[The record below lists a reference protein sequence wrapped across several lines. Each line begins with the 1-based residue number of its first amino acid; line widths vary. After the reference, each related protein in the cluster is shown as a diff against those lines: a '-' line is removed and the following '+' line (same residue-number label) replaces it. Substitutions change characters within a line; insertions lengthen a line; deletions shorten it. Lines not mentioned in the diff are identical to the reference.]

1 MTAYEEIQQIIGM
14 DEFKQLAERLQQ
26 VAENRKRL
34 HGVEISL
41 PNYIFVTDP
50 GCGIT
55 THLRQLTRLLQENNL
70 FRFAGEQPFFE
81 WMLKKSDPNWTIEH
95 LVDRIN
101 VMAGFHNKFMGVIG
115 LELDVWSESEIKSSA
130 FQRLLDL
137 IDSKKDLILFVLIL
151 PAKSENS
158 SDDMINAVRSNSPV
172 EIIHFHTPTSE
183 QLAEYLKNFMTRKG
197 FSISNQAYREL
208 PAILDRLRAM
218 SGFDGLSTISNLAD
232 EIIYHICSSNR
243 INDTTILKDDLDF
256 ITREGG
262 YLSRLAKKKD
272 VRRIGFGG

>member
-14 DEFKQLAERLQQ
+14 DEFKQLADRLKQ

-41 PNYIFVTDP
+41 PNYIFITDP

-55 THLRQLTRLLQENNL
+55 THLEQLTRFLKENSL

-81 WMLKKSDPNWTIEH
+81 WMLKKSDSAWDIEH
-95 LVDRIN
+95 LIDRIN

-115 LELDVWSESEIKSSA
+115 LELDVWSESEVKGGA

-137 IDSKKDLILFVLIL
+137 IDSKKDLVLFVLIL
-151 PAKSENS
+151 PAKS
-158 SDDMINAVRSNSPV
+158 DDSPEEMINAIRSTSPV

-183 QLAEYLKNFMTRKG
+183 QLAEYLKNFVNRKG
-197 FSISNQAYREL
+197 FSVSNQAYREL
-208 PAILDRLRAM
+208 PAILDRLRN
-218 SGFDGLSTISNLAD
+218 SPGFDGLSTISNLAD
-232 EIIYHICSSNR
+232 EIIYHNCSSGRVNEA
-243 INDTTILKDDLDF
+243 TILKDDLDF

>member
-14 DEFKQLAERLQQ
+14 DEFKQLADRLQQ

-81 WMLKKSDPNWTIEH
+81 WMLKRSDPNWTIEH

-115 LELDVWSESEIKSSA
+115 LELDVWSESEVKGGA

-137 IDSKKDLILFVLIL
+137 IDSKKDLVLFVLIL
-151 PAKSENS
+151 PAKS
-158 SDDMINAVRSNSPV
+158 DDSPEEMINAIRSTSPV

-183 QLAEYLKNFMTRKG
+183 QLAEYLKNFVNRKG
-197 FSISNQAYREL
+197 FSVSNQAYREL
-208 PAILDRLRAM
+208 PAILDRLRN
-218 SGFDGLSTISNLAD
+218 SPGFDGLSTISNLAD
-232 EIIYHICSSNR
+232 EIIYHNCSSGRVNEA
-243 INDTTILKDDLDF
+243 TILKDDLDF
-256 ITREGG
+256 ITKDDG